1 MPSYVSQPETA
12 ASWSYLQTATL
23 WRLASRGEWGGQM
36 AWAAPV
42 LFRCDYAAEG
52 RRLVTAR
59 GDEFTSRLLVYTSL
73 AGVQQGDMILIGSS
87 DAADPVAAGAQEVRA
102 VDRWADTFTAEGA
115 PDFRIAT

>member
-1 MPSYVSQPETA
+1 MPIYASQPTTS

-23 WRLASRGEWGGQM
+23 WRLASRDEWGGQM

-42 LFRCDYAAEG
+42 LFLCDYAAES
-52 RRLVTAR
+52 RRMVTSR

-73 AGVQQGDMILIGSS
+73 AGVLQGDMILIGSS

-102 VDRWADTFTAEGA
+102 VDRWADTFKADGA
-115 PDFRIAT
+115 QDYRIAT